1 MENEKTIRE
10 VNELIAKIE
19 PELEKDCEIGARDKM
34 TLKTLLKNSNSDK
47 KLKYFPCKRENSA
60 NVVTHF
66 VKVKGIPQSRF
77 SMNAQ
82 PGIFILY

>member
-19 PELEKDCEIGARDKM
+19 PELEKNCEIGARDKM
-34 TLKTLLKNSNSDK
+34 TLKALLKNEKSNR

-60 NVVTHF
+60 SVVTHF
-66 VKVKGIPQSRF
+66 VKIKGIPQSRF
-77 SMNAQ
+77 STNAQ

>member
-10 VNELIAKIE
+10 VNELIGKIE
-19 PELEKDCEIGARDKM
+19 PELEKNCEIGARDKM
-34 TLKTLLKNSNSDK
+34 TLKSLLKTTNSTK